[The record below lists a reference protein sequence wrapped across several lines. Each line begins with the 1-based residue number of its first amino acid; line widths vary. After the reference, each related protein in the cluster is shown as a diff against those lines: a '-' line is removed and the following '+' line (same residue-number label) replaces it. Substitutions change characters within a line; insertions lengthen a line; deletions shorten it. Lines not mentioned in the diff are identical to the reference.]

1 MKEIGSRREVWNKK
15 AKRTVGGLERK
26 HFFIKEGKVKSIKAS
41 NASRIRIKK
50 RLMERKGKPL
60 SKNNSLSLK
69 NDFKVKNDSKV
80 KNESKLKND
89 LRLKNKPFSK
99 KKSLSLE
106 KALKLKEKLKK
117 ECIQLSNKAVLLT
130 EMNERKTKESR
141 KYLRLSNIK
150 IDKMKKISIYIKNL
164 KKQI

>member
-41 NASRIRIKK
+41 NSSRIRIKK

-60 SKNNSLSLK
+60 SKKSANNSLSLK
-69 NDFKVKNDSKV
+69 NDSKV
-80 KNESKLKND
+80 KNEP
-89 LRLKNKPFSK
+89 RLKNKPFSK

-106 KALKLKEKLKK
+106 NALKLKEKLKK

>member
-26 HFFIKEGKVKSIKAS
+26 HFFIKEGKIKSIKAS

-69 NDFKVKNDSKV
+69 NDSKV

-99 KKSLSLE
+99 NNSLSLE
-106 KALKLKEKLKK
+106 DALKLKEKLKK

-150 IDKMKKISIYIKNL
+150 IDKMKKYQYIL
-164 KKQI
+164 KT